1 MKKKTN
7 KTNYSFIFSLR
18 CTASLVAR
26 NEKFGMIH
34 LKTKKTGITF
44 LHGIL
49 IGAKL
54 RGSQVVDKLVA

>member
-7 KTNYSFIFSLR
+7 KTNYFFIFSLR

-26 NEKFGMIH
+26 NEKIWNDTFEN
-34 LKTKKTGITF
+34 KKTGITF